1 MGLARLDHLVLAA
14 LAADPGKPCPL
25 NVLSRRVAAHP
36 TTVAGTVGV
45 LEHRGLVVRLP
56 HSTDRRVTLVEITPA
71 GSVRVGEADAVI
83 EAAQPDLLRAV
94 YDDHRHL
101 LELLGPL
108 LCTTRGAAP
117 AAPPSPSATPLQA
130 P

>member
-36 TTVAGTVGV
+36 TTVAGAVGV

-56 HSTDRRVTLVEITPA
+56 HPTDRRVTLVEITLA

-83 EAAQPDLLRAV
+83 EASQPDLLRAV
-94 YDDHRHL
+94 YEDHRRL
-101 LELLGPL
+101 LELLWPL
-108 LCTTRGAAP
+108 LRTTQGVTPAAP
-117 AAPPSPSATPLQA
+117 ANSSATPLQA